1 MYLPKRYFS
10 SLSQTKR
17 NVRKRELTKRSKLS
31 WKDPKA
37 YRPFKTDKDVK
48 TRSSKYTLK
57 WRKKFPKSKS
67 LDEMAESSGVPIKY
81 LKEVFDRAKAA
92 WTHGHRVGATPEQ
105 WGYARV
111 RSFLLKGKTYYTTDS
126 DLVEQAKKTSDSARK
141 WWSKQP
147 NQTYRRKAVLLR

>member
-1 MYLPKRYFS
+1 MYFPKRYFS

-17 NVRKRELTKRSKLS
+17 HLRKKELTKRAKLS

-37 YRPFKTDKDVK
+37 YRPFKTDIGVK
-48 TRSSKYTLK
+48 TRKSKYTLAWQK
-57 WRKKFPKSKS
+57 RFPKSKS
-67 LDEMAESSGVPIKY
+67 LEQMSESSGVPIKY
-81 LKEVFDRAKAA
+81 LREVFNRAKAA
-92 WTHGHRVGATPEQ
+92 WTHGHRVGATAEQ

-126 DLVEQAKKTSDSARK
+126 DLVEQANKFSVSARK
-141 WWSKQP
+141 WWSRQP

>member
-10 SLSQTKR
+10 GLSETKR
-17 NVRKRELTKRSKLS
+17 RLRKKELTRRSKLS
-31 WKDPKA
+31 WRDQKA
-37 YRPFKTDKDVK
+37 YRPFKTDKGVK
-48 TRSSKYTLK
+48 TRKSKYTLS
-57 WRKKFPKSKS
+57 WEKKFPKSKS
-67 LDEMAESSGVPIKY
+67 LEKMSKSSGVPVKY
-81 LKEVFDRAKAA
+81 LKEVFNRAKAA

-111 RSFLLKGKTYYTTDS
+111 RSFLLKGKTYYTADS
-126 DLVEQAKKTSDSARK
+126 DLVKQAKESSESSKS